1 MVSIDQ
7 KVQEDKNET
16 ISIISDV
23 YKEINGFR
31 PRCYNFQDWTLNEL
45 DEFLE
50 SLHKLN
56 EQL

>member
-1 MVSIDQ
+1 MMSIDQ
-7 KVQEDKNET
+7 KVQEDINET

-31 PRCYNFQDWTLNEL
+31 PRTYNFQDWTLNEL

-50 SLHKLN
+50 SLHKQN

>member
-1 MVSIDQ
+1 MNSIDQ
-7 KVQEDKNET
+7 KVQEDINET

-23 YKEINGFR
+23 YKEINGVR

-50 SLHKLN
+50 SLHKPSK
-56 EQL
+56 QL